1 MCFNC
6 KEWGHISE
14 ACPEKHIYRVIV
26 VSDDACY
33 AMGWLNGQLGRA
45 QIDNGAAVSL
55 VWSKLVPN
63 TPKNT

>member
-6 KEWGHISE
+6 KEWGYIGE

-33 AMGWLNGQLGRA
+33 AMGRLDGQL
-45 QIDNGAAVSL
+45 DVH
-55 VWSKLVPN
+55 KLTTVLQSH
-63 TPKNT
+63 